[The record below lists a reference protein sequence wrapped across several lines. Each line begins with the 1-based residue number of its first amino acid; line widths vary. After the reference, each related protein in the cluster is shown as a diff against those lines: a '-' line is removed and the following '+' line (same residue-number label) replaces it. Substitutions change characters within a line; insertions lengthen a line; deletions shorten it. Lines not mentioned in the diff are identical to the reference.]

1 MHTSRADHNLN
12 EINLPELNKNPSD
25 VGPPRRLSS
34 SSGIVETVKKPIVGE
49 QGKDRVLSRYQTKIG
64 KNFLLEEFL
73 PPKQQIPS
81 TTEGKF
87 FKHQILKHSKNTYK
101 GATKSKLPSN
111 HLTYSLQRIS
121 GVVRSH
127 YKVCHTA
134 KGPNPKTSYSTI

>member
-1 MHTSRADHNLN
+1 VYTSHAEHDLN

-25 VGPPRRLSS
+25 VRPPCRLDS
-34 SSGIVETVKKPIVGE
+34 SSGTVETVKPIRGE

-87 FKHQILKHSKNTYK
+87 SNIKFLDHSKNTYK
-101 GATKSKLPSN
+101 GATKSK
-111 HLTYSLQRIS
+111 
-121 GVVRSH
+121 
-127 YKVCHTA
+127 
-134 KGPNPKTSYSTI
+134 